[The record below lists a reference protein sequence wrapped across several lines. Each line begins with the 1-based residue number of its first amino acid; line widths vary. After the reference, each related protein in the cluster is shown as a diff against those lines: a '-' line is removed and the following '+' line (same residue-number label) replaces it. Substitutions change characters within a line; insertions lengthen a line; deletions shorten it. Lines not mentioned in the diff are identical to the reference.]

1 MSTVG
6 FISTSDYNQGYAA
19 GWNANIAIYHSD
31 RAEVL
36 QAKADNVALHK
47 GIRRLNNKI
56 ERLQGQLR
64 MACEDIAHLQYQS
77 DVEQGI
83 EPPAFGVPQRFIDDV
98 LKEYNLLLK
107 EESLR
112 DQS

>member
-1 MSTVG
+1 MNTVEYNLG
-6 FISTSDYNQGYAA
+6 FDA
-19 GWNANIAIYHSD
+19 GCGHAYLVAKEY
-31 RAEVL
+31 RVEYL

-83 EPPAFGVPQRFIDDV
+83 EPPALGVPQRFIDEV

>member
-1 MSTVG
+1 MSQIVFDVNEIDQRAIEHAVNT
-6 FISTSDYNQGYAA
+6 STNFAYKVLY
-19 GWNANIAIYHSD
+19 
-31 RAEVL
+31 L

-64 MACEDIAHLQYQS
+64 MACEDIAHLQYQL

-83 EPPAFGVPQRFIDDV
+83 EPPALGVPQRFIDAV
-98 LKEYNLLLK
+98 LKEYQLLLK
-107 EESLR
+107 EENAL

>member
-1 MSTVG
+1 MTGDIDWIEVNREAWESLCHRV
-6 FISTSDYNQGYAA
+6 ISSEHKQY
-19 GWNANIAIYHSD
+19 
-31 RAEVL
+31 RL
-36 QAKADNVALHK
+36 QEANVALHK

-83 EPPAFGVPQRFIDDV
+83 EPPAFGVPQRFIDEV
-98 LKEYNLLLK
+98 LKEYQLLLK